1 MSLRFGSNVRIKAR
15 HEFQTVQT
23 QGQRVATRFV
33 TLLALPNQHSVDRL
47 GLIASRKFGN
57 AVMRNRAKRRL
68 REIFR
73 QTEPDTVI
81 ARGLV
86 SIDVVAIPR
95 RALLDA
101 PFLTVAADVRAALDG
116 LRKGLTT

>member
-1 MSLRFGSNVRIKAR
+1 MSLRFGSHVRLRAR
-15 HEFQTVQT
+15 HEFQRVQT
-23 QGQRVATRFV
+23 QGRRAATRLV
-33 TLLALPNQHSVDRL
+33 TLLVLPNEHAVDRL

-73 QTEPDTVI
+73 QTEPDTAG

-86 SIDVVAIPR
+86 PLDIVAIPR
-95 RALLDA
+95 RALIEA
-101 PFLTVAADVRAALDG
+101 PFDLAARDFQTALAG
-116 LRKGLTT
+116 LRRGLTH

>member
-15 HEFQTVQT
+15 HEFQAVQT
-23 QGQRVATRFV
+23 QGRRVATRFV
-33 TLLALPNQHSVDRL
+33 TLLALPSQHSVDRL

-73 QTEPDTVI
+73 QTEPDTVV

-86 SIDVVAIPR
+86 AIDVVAIPR

>member
-1 MSLRFGSNVRIKAR
+1 M
-15 HEFQTVQT
+15 QT
-23 QGQRVATRFV
+23 QGRRVATRFV

-73 QTEPDTVI
+73 QTEPDTI
-81 ARGLV
+81 GARGLPA
-86 SIDVVAIPR
+86 IDVVAIPR
-95 RALLDA
+95 RAMLDA
-101 PFLTVAADVRAALDG
+101 PFDLVAADVRAALDG
-116 LRKGLTT
+116 LRKGLTH

>member
-23 QGQRVATRFV
+23 QGRRVATRFV
-33 TLLALPNQHSVDRL
+33 TLLALPNQYSVDRL

-57 AVMRNRAKRRL
+57 AVMRNQAKRRL

-73 QTEPDTVI
+73 QTEPDTIV
-81 ARGLV
+81 ARGLLP
-86 SIDVVAIPR
+86 IDVVAIPR
-95 RALLDA
+95 RAILDA
-101 PFLTVAADVRAALDG
+101 PFTLVAADVRAALDG
-116 LRKGLTT
+116 LRKGLTN